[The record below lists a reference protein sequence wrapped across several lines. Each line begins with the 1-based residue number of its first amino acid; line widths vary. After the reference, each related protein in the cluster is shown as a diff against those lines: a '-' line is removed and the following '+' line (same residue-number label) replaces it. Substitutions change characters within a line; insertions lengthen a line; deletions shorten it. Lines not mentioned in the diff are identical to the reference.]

1 MIIFRIACTITAIIL
16 WTIGNEFSDKENV
29 ARHEFWT
36 AAFSLLAITTLVD
49 LI

>member
-16 WTIGNEFSDKENV
+16 WTIGNGFSNEEND

-36 AAFSLLAITTLVD
+36 VAFALLAMITLID